1 MAVAATPEI
10 SKILLDLGIDP
21 VDVYAVDN
29 AATTYTS
36 ALIEGINTLE
46 VANKGESTRSR
57 ILRDELKRVRERR
70 RKVKAEKLFAKT
82 SLVPV
87 NKIKTQSL
95 LPGSADS
102 RDKKTGGFNA
112 LTNAVNGIIN
122 ILKLGN
128 KQDKKEFEA
137 DNKEKEQ
144 ERREKR
150 EKALEAGA
158 RALKKAA
165 TMGKKIVSTL
175 ISPFRKIWDNITNF
189 LKVVVAGFLFN
200 KIFNWILDPENK
212 RKIESLGRFLKDYWP
227 ALAVFGAVFLTPLG
241 GIIKGLLTFVG
252 WAVPW
257 LAKLVLKNP
266 LLAAGVIVGG
276 FTIDKVLKR
285 MEEDQDAITQE
296 FEQRRN
302 AGENITRE
310 EVQDEYFKNNKDVMS
325 LISEKLTNNMMSPLS
340 RLFQEGGYVQGPSHK
355 KGGVDINVEGGEYMV
370 NKKRTGILRPILD
383 WLNFGDLAHPP
394 VETTPMG
401 FPSLGD
407 ERIIDLL
414 IQFLK
419 SANPNP
425 KSQPTPNPKSQSTPT
440 IAKGEKTKGVTSS
453 PSFSMASIKMP
464 KLPSR
469 VSPLSPPSS
478 SGNVTIVNEREVL
491 PPITQ
496 QATRQGNGGKTLP
509 TFTIATS
516 SSQRQITLSTME
528 MG

>member
-1 MAVAATPEI
+1 MAVAAKPEI
-10 SKILLDLGIDP
+10 SKILLDLGIEP

-29 AATTYTS
+29 AEKTYIS
-36 ALIEGINTLE
+36 ALVEGINTLE

-57 ILRDELKRVRERR
+57 ILRDELKRVRERK
-70 RKVKAEKLFAKT
+70 RKVKADKLFAKT
-82 SLVPV
+82 SIVPV
-87 NKIKTQSL
+87 NKIKPQAF

-102 RDKKTGGFNA
+102 ADKKTGGFSA

-137 DNKEKEQ
+137 DNKERQK

-150 EKALEAGA
+150 ENALEAGA
-158 RALKKAA
+158 GALKATA

-200 KIFNWILDPENK
+200 KIFNWFLDPENK
-212 RKIESLGRFLKDYWP
+212 RKVESLGRFLKDYWP
-227 ALAVFGAVFLTPLG
+227 ALATFGALFLTPLG

-257 LAKLVLKNP
+257 LAKLILKNP
-266 LLAAGVIVGG
+266 LLAGGVIIGG
-276 FTIDKVLKR
+276 FTIDRILKK

-302 AGENITRE
+302 AGESITRE
-310 EVQDEYFKNNKDVMS
+310 QVQDEYFKNNRDVMS
-325 LISEKLTNNMMSPLS
+325 LISEKFTNNMVNPLG
-340 RLFQEGGYVQGPSHK
+340 RLFEEGGFVQGPSHN
-355 KGGVDINVEGGEYMV
+355 KGGVDINVEGGEYIV
-370 NKKRTGILRPILD
+370 NKKRTGILKPILD
-383 WLNFGDLAHPP
+383 WLNFGDLSHPP
-394 VETTPMG
+394 VKTTPMG
-401 FPSLGD
+401 FPSVGD
-407 ERIIDLL
+407 KRIIDLL

-419 SANPNP
+419 SANPKP
-425 KSQPTPNPKSQSTPT
+425 QSTPMT
-440 IAKGEKTKGVTSS
+440 ARGQGGKTKGVSQS
-453 PSFSMASIKMP
+453 PSISMSMGSMKMP

-469 VSPLSPPSS
+469 VSPPPPPSS

-516 SSQRQITLSTME
+516 SSQRQYNLSAME
-528 MG
+528 IG